1 MKRIFVRALTLLTAV
16 SMLFMCACGKESD
29 KKVTKGSSTTTATK
43 GTTVTDDATT
53 TTTVSID
60 TTVNGDTTLASS
72 ISTSATA
79 TTTAAKGESTT
90 TTTQA
95 EPVLTKPTQTGTTA
109 AKPTDPTSAFLTEFE
124 EWLLNLTEY
133 TKPVPKTVKVTD
145 GIITVYTMT
154 GAKNMADYCVHVHSG
169 NDKSIRAV
177 YVTVVEKDYD
187 FMFAVFSYYVYQS
200 LGLTKLD
207 ADAFLDQFG
216 NFPTSIELS
225 HKAESDYRMT
235 CVKPDEFLTFAVT
248 GKTAS
253 VTADS
258 VRTQLLSAQCSGC
271 YEDEDRALNYLT
283 LTDKGEELGL
293 DISILDRA
301 LLNAGNRARLA
312 DVMKRAKNGEDLTIA
327 YIGGSV
333 TEGAYASNYDKTSY
347 AGLTFAW
354 WEKTFPKANFTY
366 LNAGVGGTS
375 SLFGVHRVEDA
386 LLKHEPDFVI
396 VEFAVN
402 DCDDPY
408 QTEAYANL
416 VHRILNDDAQPAVM
430 LLCVMN
436 ENGKNNQELQIPVGN
451 HYDLPMISYR
461 DAIWPEVKSGKY
473 LWAEI
478 GADYVHPT
486 DYGHSI
492 IAELVISYLTKTY
505 QDLSSISDKAP
516 TYTKAYMPYVYE
528 NATYY
533 HKNNI
538 TPTVVSGFSAVNT
551 KNTSWKGG
559 AGSTITFTFTGKRCI
574 LAIPTT
580 YKDDID
586 ITVRIDGKTVALTG
600 YLFHGGAFANALVFD
615 ADKSAQ
621 HTIEIICN
629 SGTAYIGGLFIS

>member
-1 MKRIFVRALTLLTAV
+1 MKRIFVCALTLLMAV
-16 SMLFMCACGKESD
+16 SMLFMSACGGEETKTKVSKSSATTVTTTVCNEDSTAATTQKDAVAESTT
-29 KKVTKGSSTTTATK
+29 VPSSSSNTTTVAGESTTTATR
-43 GTTVTDDATT
+43 T
-53 TTTVSID
+53 
-60 TTVNGDTTLASS
+60 
-72 ISTSATA
+72 
-79 TTTAAKGESTT
+79 
-90 TTTQA
+90 
-95 EPVLTKPTQTGTTA
+95 EPVLTKPTQTGTSA
-109 AKPTDPTSAFLTEFE
+109 PKPADPTTAFLAEFE
-124 EWLLNLTEY
+124 GWLLNLTEY
-133 TKPVPKTVKVTD
+133 TTPTPKTVKVTD
-145 GIITVYTMT
+145 GTITVYTMT

-169 NDKSIRAV
+169 ADKSIRAV
-177 YVTVVEKDYD
+177 YVTAVEKDYD

-207 ADAFLDQFG
+207 ADAFLEQFE
-216 NFPTSIELS
+216 NFPNSIELS
-225 HKAESDYRMT
+225 HKAEADYRMS

-248 GKTAS
+248 GKSLS
-253 VTADS
+253 VSVES
-258 VRTQLLSAQCSGC
+258 VRTQLLNAQCSGC
-271 YEDEDRALNYLT
+271 YEDEERALNYLT

-312 DVMKRAKNGEDLTIA
+312 DVMKRAKNGEDITIA

-333 TEGAYASNYDKTSY
+333 TEGAYASDYSKTSY

-354 WEKTFPKANFTY
+354 WKKTFTKANFTY

-416 VHRILNDDAQPAVM
+416 VHRILNDDSQPAVM

-436 ENGKNNQELQIPVGN
+436 ENGKNNQDLQIPVGK

-486 DYGHSI
+486 DFGHSI

-505 QDLSSISDKAP
+505 QELSTISDKAP
-516 TYTKAYMPYVYE
+516 TYTKSYMPYVYE

-538 TPTVVSGFSAVNT
+538 TPTAVSGFSAVNT
-551 KNTSWKGG
+551 KNTSWKGS
-559 AGSTITFTFTGKRCI
+559 AGSAITFTFTGKRCI

-586 ITVRIDGKTVALTG
+586 ITVRIDGKEVSLSG
-600 YLFHGGAFANALVFD
+600 YLFHGGAFANMLVFD
-615 ADKSAQ
+615 ADKTAQ
-621 HTIEIICN
+621 HTIEIVCN

>member
-1 MKRIFVRALTLLTAV
+1 MKRIFVFALTLLLAV
-16 SMLFMCACGKESD
+16 SMLFMSACGGDSD
-29 KKVTKGSSTTTATK
+29 AKVTKSSSSTTAS
-43 GTTVTDDATT
+43 TTVRNE
-53 TTTVSID
+53 S
-60 TTVNGDTTLASS
+60 
-72 ISTSATA
+72 
-79 TTTAAKGESTT
+79 STT
-90 TTTQA
+90 TTTQKDTVSTMA
-95 EPVLTKPTQTGTTA
+95 PTTSTNATEATGESTATTTRTEPVLTKPSQTGTTA
-109 AKPTDPTSAFLTEFE
+109 ATPTDPTSAFLAEFE

-133 TKPVPKTVKVTD
+133 TKPTPKTVKVTD
-145 GIITVYTMT
+145 GTITVYTMT
-154 GAKNMADYCVHVHSG
+154 GAKNMADYCVHVHSST
-169 NDKSIRAV
+169 DKSIRAV
-177 YVTVVEKDYD
+177 YVTAVEKDYD
-187 FMFAVFSYYVYQS
+187 FMFSVFSYYVYQS

-207 ADAFLDQFG
+207 ADAFLEQFE
-216 NFPTSIELS
+216 NFPNSIELS
-225 HKAESDYRMT
+225 HKAEADYRMS

-248 GKTAS
+248 GKSAS
-253 VTADS
+253 VTADT
-258 VRTQLLSAQCSGC
+258 VRTQLLNAHCSGC
-271 YEDEDRALNYLT
+271 YEDANRALNYLT
-283 LTDKGEELGL
+283 LTDRGEELGL

-301 LLNAGNRARLA
+301 LLNAGNRSRLA
-312 DVMKRAKNGEDLTIA
+312 GVMKRAKNGEDITIA

-333 TEGAYASNYDKTSY
+333 TEGAYASNYAKTSY

-375 SLFGVHRVEDA
+375 SLFGVHRVEED

-416 VHRILNDDAQPAVM
+416 VHRILNHDAQPAVM

-436 ENGKNNQELQIPVGN
+436 ENGKNNQDLQIPVGK

-461 DAIWPEVKSGKY
+461 DAIWPEVKNGKY

-486 DYGHSI
+486 DYGHAI

-505 QDLSSISDKAP
+505 QNLSVISDKAP

-533 HKNNI
+533 NKNNL
-538 TPTVVSGFSAVNT
+538 TPTAMSGFSAVNT
-551 KNTSWKGG
+551 KNTSWKGS
-559 AGSTITFTFTGKRCI
+559 AGGSITFTFTGKRCI

-600 YLFHGGAFANALVFD
+600 YLFHGGAFANMLVLD
-615 ADKSAQ
+615 ADKLEQ
-621 HTIEIICN
+621 HTIEIVCN
-629 SGTAYIGGLFIS
+629 SGTAHIGGLFIS